1 MQTGAKL
8 RCGSSGLAGK
18 WESGQSRC
26 YSTADKNAL
35 HVQLANEA
43 VCIGPAATK
52 DSYLNIPAILSA
64 CSITNA
70 EAIHPGF
77 GFYERE
83 QQVLPGLR
91 KCGIKFI
98 GPRHESID
106 LMGDKAEAKA
116 TMKRAGV
123 PVIPGSDGELE
134 SVEQAKEIARE
145 IGYPVMVKASAGGGG
160 RGIRYV
166 AKEEDLE
173 EAMATAAEEAKNFF
187 GNPGLYLEKFIVN
200 PRHVEVQLLADSHGN
215 VIHLGERDC
224 SVQRRHQK
232 VLEESPC
239 PVMTPELREKMG
251 NAAVL
256 AAKASG
262 YENAGTVEF
271 LLDINNDFYF
281 MEMNTRIQVEHP
293 VTETVTGVDIVKEQ
307 IRIAAGLPL
316 AFRQEDIHVTGHAIE
331 CRINAE
337 NPKMGFLPSPGR
349 ITALNLP
356 GGPGVRIDSAAYQG
370 CEISPYYDRH
380 DCQVD
385 CTCPQPG
392 FCDSENE
399 ICAGRIFGGRR
410 GHQH

>member
-1 MQTGAKL
+1 MFNKVLIANRGEIAVRIIRACREMGIRTVAV
-8 RCGSSGLAGK
+8 
-18 WESGQSRC
+18 

-77 GFYERE
+77 GFLSESSKFCQACE
-83 QQVLPGLR
+83 

-307 IRIAAGLPL
+307 IRIG
-316 AFRQEDIHVTGHAIE
+316 
-331 CRINAE
+331 CRIAL
-337 NPKMGFLPSPGR
+337 GVPSGR
-349 ITALNLP
+349 HP
-356 GGPGVRIDSAAYQG
+356 CHRS
-370 CEISPYYDRH
+370 CH
-380 DCQVD
+380 
-385 CTCPQPG
+385 
-392 FCDSENE
+392 
-399 ICAGRIFGGRR
+399 
-410 GHQH
+410 